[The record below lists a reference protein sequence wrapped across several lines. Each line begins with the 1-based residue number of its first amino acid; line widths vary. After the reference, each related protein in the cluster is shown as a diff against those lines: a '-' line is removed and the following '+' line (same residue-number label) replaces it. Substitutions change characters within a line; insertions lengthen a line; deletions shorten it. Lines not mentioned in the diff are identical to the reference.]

1 MEVKKI
7 PFEKLEYGKY
17 RCDRQYNILSSPWE
31 MKKVKKIIFLLLS
44 AIASVQLLINFPVV
58 KLDNVIWQ
66 VMWHPKGDVKILNAY
81 LDLRQNKSVVRINVS
96 SVPLNNSDV
105 VYCQFWY
112 NDRHEPTVVRA
123 VDILQMRRENIERFE
138 CCLNVSFQL
147 ATIMGKSS
155 KARFWLNV
163 LLMEQHRLQFLWFRV
178 LVTLLKT
185 TWR

>member
-1 MEVKKI
+1 ML
-7 PFEKLEYGKY
+7 KL
-17 RCDRQYNILSSPWE
+17 
-31 MKKVKKIIFLLLS
+31 KVKFFLLVLAVIVS
-44 AIASVQLLINFPVV
+44 ISFMNFYSSVDTTSCGRFPSEGDIMV
-58 KLDNVIWQ
+58 DNVIWQ
-66 VMWHPKGDVKILNAY
+66 VMGHPKGDVKILNAY